1 MRMQDNDPKHTS
13 HEALVQT
20 PQSQH
25 PSHEM
30 VQPKPRHQPNRASL
44 GGFEEPSRRKKIQ
57 QQDRAVSRP
66 TRRWNR
72 IPVDTLRGLV
82 ESMPRRKK
90 AIIKSKGY
98 QTKY

>member
-1 MRMQDNDPKHTS
+1 
-13 HEALVQT
+13 
-20 PQSQH
+20 
-25 PSHEM
+25 M

-57 QQDRAVSRP
+57 QQDRAVP
-66 TRRWNR
+66 PLQEEWNR
-72 IPVDTLRGLV
+72 IPVDILRGLV

-90 AIIKSKGY
+90 AVIKSKDY